1 MDGYISLQRIV
12 CIKNK
17 KQDDTNMMCQYFYT
31 CIYLKINE
39 SLCAYVYV
47 CMDEK
52 MNVTA
57 DK

>member
-1 MDGYISLQRIV
+1 M
-12 CIKNK
+12 KNK
-17 KQDDTNMMCQYFYT
+17 ELDDTHMMCQYFYT

-39 SLCAYVYV
+39 SLWAYVYV